1 MKQMIRKIFI
11 IALMIFSLIA
21 SSFFA
26 YKSYYNYK
34 SNQIIQKSDLY
45 LSLIDQID
53 ALIRNIDHERL
64 LSALYLGFDGKTD
77 FRQLEKTRQKSD
89 LLLSDINDFLEKD
102 SDVLDLKTILKNLLN
117 NLQYV
122 RSRVDVVSADY
133 QDIIFKYYQ
142 HEVIDPMLLS
152 VKDITQKL
160 SQGLPSYQLILE
172 SYVTLEHKENT
183 LRLEE
188 SYISFL
194 LGRSLKASMS
204 DVVSYNGILEKNSK
218 SFTHLS
224 ETSQEQSNQLE
235 DKLKE
240 LRISVIKGV
249 SSGNY
254 AISVTSWIANM
265 DALIQNITLA
275 QQNVYQKLQ
284 NIDFKSVSS
293 ESFISKIV
301 LAISFLIAFIGLF
314 FFLRYKKELPN
325 PTSDNPNI
333 QIKNSTT
340 PKEEEVKPAKPVQNV
355 QKPIVS
361 MPKKDIKVTPVVDV
375 NENIVLKNPTS
386 SVKDDLPL
394 SNMPGVV
401 NEDIVPKHI
410 AKSDTTSSEQEI
422 LKREDKTFYALEE
435 FKKII
440 KPFIEE
446 ADIKNVD
453 FNYDI
458 DRTIPEICIGD
469 IDKIKKF
476 LTIFLTYAINVTPAK
491 GLVVLKI
498 ENIAQK
504 KFESAINF
512 TIEDS
517 GRYIDEDE
525 RRKIKRGISTHHTFL
540 PDALTHDSQK
550 ENLSFASRLISL
562 LGGRLTILSE
572 QNKGSTFSIT
582 LNLKKFITTD
592 D

>member
-11 IALMIFSLIA
+11 IALMVFSLIA
-21 SSFFA
+21 SAFFA

-77 FRQLEKTRQKSD
+77 FRQLEETRQKSD
-89 LLLSDINDFLEKD
+89 LILSDINDFLKKNPDITFLENFQ
-102 SDVLDLKTILKNLLN
+102 KNLTS

-160 SQGLPSYQLILE
+160 SQGISSYHLVLQNYAILQD
-172 SYVTLEHKENT
+172 KEDS

-188 SYISFL
+188 SFISFV
-194 LGRSLKASMS
+194 LGRSFKVSMP
-204 DVVSYNGILEKNSK
+204 DLVLYNGILEKNSK
-218 SFTHLS
+218 PFDHIS
-224 ETSQEQSNQLE
+224 EISQEQSNQLE

-275 QQNVYQKLQ
+275 QQNAYQKLQ

-293 ESFISKIV
+293 ENVISSI
-301 LAISFLIAFIGLF
+301 LICIIFLLVFIGLF
-314 FFLRYKKELPN
+314 FLLRYKKELPN
-325 PTSDNPNI
+325 PKSDNPNI
-333 QIKNSTT
+333 QIKKDTT
-340 PKEEEVKPAKPVQNV
+340 IDKLEVKPMKNK
-355 QKPIVS
+355 QKPNTS
-361 MPKKDIKVTPVVDV
+361 KLKEKPKPKPMVEV
-375 NENIVLKNPTS
+375 NENIVLKNPITNLEN
-386 SVKDDLPL
+386 DLPL
-394 SNMPGVV
+394 SNMRSA
-401 NEDIVPKHI
+401 I
-410 AKSDTTSSEQEI
+410 SEEVSPNYVSKRDEIFFQPEI

-435 FKKII
+435 FKMII
-440 KPFIEE
+440 KPFITE
-446 ADIKNVD
+446 ADAKNVD
-453 FNYDI
+453 FHYDI
-458 DRTIPEICIGD
+458 DPAIPVICVGD
-469 IDKIKKF
+469 IVKIKEF
-476 LTIFLTYAINVTPAK
+476 LAIFLSYAIKVTPSK

-525 RRKIKRGISTHHTFL
+525 RRKIKRGVATHHVFL
-540 PDALTHDSQK
+540 PDTLTNDSQK
-550 ENLSFASRLISL
+550 EDLSFASRLVFL
-562 LGGRLTILSE
+562 LDGRLTISSE